1 VLGII
6 NAKPSGQWSIIGGT
20 EAFANAHGTIKFSIS
35 SSSTATDAIYA
46 LDIHVFYTQEP

>member
-1 VLGII
+1 VIYVFVCVDR
-6 NAKPSGQWSIIGGT
+6 GT